1 MKTNTGKKI
10 NIINN
15 EEENNSPIIDDENQ
29 NNNHNDKHNNILRDD
44 EENNKYKLINDIIA
58 IDKNKFK
65 EIKEKE
71 KNKDR
76 EII

>member
-1 MKTNTGKKI
+1 MKTKTGKEI

-29 NNNHNDKHNNILRDD
+29 NNNHNDKH
-44 EENNKYKLINDIIA
+44 
-58 IDKNKFK
+58 
-65 EIKEKE
+65 IKEK

-76 EII
+76 EIR